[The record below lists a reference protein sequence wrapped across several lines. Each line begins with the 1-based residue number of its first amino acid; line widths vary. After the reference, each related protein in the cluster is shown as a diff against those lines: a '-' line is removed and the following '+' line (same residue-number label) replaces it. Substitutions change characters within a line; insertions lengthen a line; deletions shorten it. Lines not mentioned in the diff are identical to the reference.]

1 VKLNFQLLSSFL
13 CGNWMD
19 RYEEKLAKKIG
30 KNISNA
36 RQAKGLTLEKL
47 AYENDISKGYLSNL
61 ENGNR
66 LPSLSMLLRISRILG
81 LEPKDFM

>member
-1 VKLNFQLLSSFL
+1 
-13 CGNWMD
+13 MD

-81 LEPKDFM
+81 LEPKRLYVAY